1 MPYIFAREVRSG
13 GTTKSVSMKDA
24 HAKWVGQARL
34 IVPCFFYAEHIAWL

>member
-24 HAKWVGQARL
+24 HAK
-34 IVPCFFYAEHIAWL
+34 